1 MLTPKQEAFAQAIA
15 DGNNQAEAYRLAYD
29 VGPRTKPE
37 TIYKRA
43 SELMANGAVAGR
55 VEHLRQALAEISLWS
70 RQQSVMALRDIV
82 ESDATPAARIQAVR
96 ELNTMHGYHEPARF
110 NVQMRDLPP
119 IVDESWL

>member
-43 SELMANGAVAGR
+43 SELMTSGAVAGR
-55 VEHLRQALAEISLWS
+55 VEHLRKALAEISLWS

-96 ELNTMHGYHEPARF
+96 ELNTMHGYNEPARL